1 MWEMKYYFEKTF
13 SSTFLFNTNTQIF
26 SFTGNEIP
34 LHDKVSSFQASG
46 ILTYNVSHTIY
57 FFFNIMILV
66 LICFNFIS
74 IILGYKINKIFLA
87 FILIFFYILD
97 QIMKLSSS
105 EKIYIFN
112 KTFLID
118 NYSISFKILI
128 LIFFLIF
135 SLFIKSHLKNSF
147 NKNKEKELYNY
158 FLIILFFSLFLLESF
173 DFISFFITLESSTFI
188 IITLLFLHNYSN
200 SSKEAGF
207 KYFFIHAL
215 SSSCFILTILIFI
228 FLFKTTNYLSLLY
241 YFLFSNVFFKLYI
254 NYIFLN
260 FLIYISIL
268 CLFFFIFFKFSMFPC
283 HFWITSFY
291 EGSSL
296 ILLLFFTTIFKLFI
310 LNFFFKIFFFLI
322 LKIKVLIY
330 SLIIFSI
337 VYGAHLA
344 FIQKKIRR
352 YWAYSTIN
360 NFGFF
365 FFSTFFCNYFWGL
378 QLGLFFILCYLLMT
392 FFFFFI
398 IFFTRN
404 LLSGNLIYFLSEIS
418 FIKNKK
424 ILISLII
431 LFMSLAGLPPFLGF
445 FSKFFI
451 FTGIV
456 FINYVYIIIFFIF
469 YSLYSSIYYFRILKQ
484 LLFLRIKK
492 NYYKNNTFY
501 FYSNNLLK
509 FIYNLILLIL
519 ITSFYNTSFLFKLCY
534 LYILY
539 LTTI

>member
-1 MWEMKYYFEKTF
+1 
-13 SSTFLFNTNTQIF
+13 
-26 SFTGNEIP
+26 
-34 LHDKVSSFQASG
+34 
-46 ILTYNVSHTIY
+46 
-57 FFFNIMILV
+57 MILI
-66 LICFNFIS
+66 LICFNFMS
-74 IILGYKINKIFLA
+74 IILGYKINKTFLA

-97 QIMKLSSS
+97 QIIKLNSS
-105 EKIYIFN
+105 EKVYIFN

-283 HFWITSFY
+283 HF
-291 EGSSL
+291 
-296 ILLLFFTTIFKLFI
+296 
-310 LNFFFKIFFFLI
+310 
-322 LKIKVLIY
+322 
-330 SLIIFSI
+330 
-337 VYGAHLA
+337 
-344 FIQKKIRR
+344 
-352 YWAYSTIN
+352 
-360 NFGFF
+360 
-365 FFSTFFCNYFWGL
+365 
-378 QLGLFFILCYLLMT
+378 
-392 FFFFFI
+392 
-398 IFFTRN
+398 
-404 LLSGNLIYFLSEIS
+404 
-418 FIKNKK
+418 
-424 ILISLII
+424 
-431 LFMSLAGLPPFLGF
+431 
-445 FSKFFI
+445 
-451 FTGIV
+451 
-456 FINYVYIIIFFIF
+456 
-469 YSLYSSIYYFRILKQ
+469 
-484 LLFLRIKK
+484 
-492 NYYKNNTFY
+492 
-501 FYSNNLLK
+501 
-509 FIYNLILLIL
+509 
-519 ITSFYNTSFLFKLCY
+519 
-534 LYILY
+534 
-539 LTTI
+539 

>member
-1 MWEMKYYFEKTF
+1 MWEMKYYFEKSF
-13 SSTFLFNTNTQIF
+13 NSTSLFNTNMQIF
-26 SFTGNEIP
+26 SFNGNEIP
-34 LHDKVSSFQASG
+34 LHDKVSSFQAAG

-57 FFFNIMILV
+57 FFFNIMILI
-66 LICFNFIS
+66 LICFNFMS
-74 IILGYKINKIFLA
+74 IILGYKINKTFLA

-97 QIMKLSSS
+97 QIIKLNSS
-105 EKIYIFN
+105 EKVYIFN

-296 ILLLFFTTIFKLFI
+296 ILLLFFTTVFKLFI

-392 FFFFFI
+392 FFFFFFFFLLE
-398 IFFTRN
+398 IF
-404 LLSGNLIYFLSEIS
+404 
-418 FIKNKK
+418 
-424 ILISLII
+424 
-431 LFMSLAGLPPFLGF
+431 
-445 FSKFFI
+445 
-451 FTGIV
+451 
-456 FINYVYIIIFFIF
+456 
-469 YSLYSSIYYFRILKQ
+469 
-484 LLFLRIKK
+484 
-492 NYYKNNTFY
+492 
-501 FYSNNLLK
+501 
-509 FIYNLILLIL
+509 
-519 ITSFYNTSFLFKLCY
+519 
-534 LYILY
+534 
-539 LTTI
+539 